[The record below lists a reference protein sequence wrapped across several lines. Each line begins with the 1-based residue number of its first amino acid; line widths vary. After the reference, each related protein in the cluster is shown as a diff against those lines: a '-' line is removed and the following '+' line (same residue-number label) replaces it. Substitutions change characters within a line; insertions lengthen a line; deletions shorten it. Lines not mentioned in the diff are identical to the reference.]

1 MWARRLMPDT
11 QGRRLGRDA
20 QRDVMAV
27 AGKLGFD
34 DMEPPDLGPGTILR
48 RWRNRPVPGFA
59 AQR

>member
-1 MWARRLMPDT
+1 MPNT
-11 QGRRLGRDA
+11 QERTLGRDA
-20 QRDVMAV
+20 KRDVMAV

-48 RWRNRPVPGFA
+48 RRCIQPLPGFA

>member
-1 MWARRLMPDT
+1 MPDT